1 MMSVEEIR
9 EDLDQFLKEYYRN
22 TFIEYMDVSEKVLE
36 LRLVIDEAERKYVKL
51 FYADNR
57 QIFTESTEK
66 TELDL
71 DFIDAVYLRI
81 DEDGV
86 FFGKSNFDITAS
98 NAAAYYL
105 LSRYL
110 EEMMEMLP
118 DKIEEYHSKMMLQ

>member
-1 MMSVEEIR
+1 MMNVEEIR
-9 EDLDQFLKEYYRN
+9 EDLDRFLKKYYRN
-22 TFIEYMDVSEKVLE
+22 TFIEYMDVLEKVLE
-36 LRLVIDEAERKYVKL
+36 LRLVIDESERAYVKL
-51 FYADNR
+51 FYADNK
-57 QIFTESTEK
+57 QIFTEATDK

-71 DFIDAVYLRI
+71 DSIDAVYLRI

-110 EEMMEMLP
+110 EEMMEKLP
-118 DKIEEYHSKMMLQ
+118 EKIEEYHSKMMLQ